1 MLIGYILSIVC
12 LKLNRSSH
20 LSFMQC
26 LGLYPGLYV
35 YSISLVMIVRIRVTT
50 SSYYHHQIGSM
61 THLRLFK
68 FRSWN
73 NGMRYMSS
81 YVHVFFFIVICR
93 HNSKI
98 VDLKSPWLIYLSL
111 NWVSYIHVLWKSPII
126 PTKFSECFIG
136 IVVSIIPYV
145 ISISKSMPF
154 FNSSMD
160 GCLIWHCKIYARMLR
175 LCIPGCTCSR
185 DLSLSSFSDLA

>member
-12 LKLNRSSH
+12 LKLNRFSH

-26 LGLYPGLYV
+26 MGLYPGLYV
-35 YSISLVMIVRIRVTT
+35 YSISISLVMIVRIRVTT

-98 VDLKSPWLIYLSL
+98 VDLKVALINLSNL
-111 NWVSYIHVLWKSPII
+111 ELSQLHTRTTKVSHNIHQVFGMFYWHRSFDYPM
-126 PTKFSECFIG
+126 CN
-136 IVVSIIPYV
+136 
-145 ISISKSMPF
+145 
-154 FNSSMD
+154 FN
-160 GCLIWHCKIYARMLR
+160 K
-175 LCIPGCTCSR
+175 
-185 DLSLSSFSDLA
+185 